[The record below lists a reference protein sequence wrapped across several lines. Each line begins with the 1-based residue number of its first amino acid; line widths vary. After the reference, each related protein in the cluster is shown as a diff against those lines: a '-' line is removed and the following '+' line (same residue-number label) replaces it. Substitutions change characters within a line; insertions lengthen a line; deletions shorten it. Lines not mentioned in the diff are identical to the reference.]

1 LQEFLGGLDHN
12 SLINNEEQKKVYEEL
27 LGVAR
32 QEYEDILKT
41 EVQRAVSSDEESLGR
56 LCSNYIDNVKAYIQ
70 REKGR
75 VEQGGFDIVADE
87 RLMRS
92 IEEKIDIPESRKDD
106 FRREIVNYLQTL
118 SKQDKKFTYKSN
130 ERLQKALELKLFED
144 QRDSIKLSAFAKEVV
159 DEVTQVKI
167 STIKKRLQEHFG
179 YCDVCGENA
188 LKYVSSIFAR
198 GDPK

>member
-1 LQEFLGGLDHN
+1 MDHN
-12 SLINNEEQKKVYEEL
+12 SLINNEEQKKIYEEL

-32 QEYEDILKT
+32 QEYEDLLKT
-41 EVQRAVSSDEESLGR
+41 EVQRAVSSDEESLSR
-56 LCSNYIDNVKAYIQ
+56 LSSNYIDNVKAYGQ
-70 REKGR
+70 REKARDSGST
-75 VEQGGFDIVADE
+75 FDVMPDE

-118 SKQDKKFTYKSN
+118 TKEDKKFTYQSN

-159 DEVTQVKI
+159 DDVTQAKI
-167 STIKKRLQEHFG
+167 ATIKKRLKDNFG
-179 YCDVCGENA
+179 YCDVCADNA